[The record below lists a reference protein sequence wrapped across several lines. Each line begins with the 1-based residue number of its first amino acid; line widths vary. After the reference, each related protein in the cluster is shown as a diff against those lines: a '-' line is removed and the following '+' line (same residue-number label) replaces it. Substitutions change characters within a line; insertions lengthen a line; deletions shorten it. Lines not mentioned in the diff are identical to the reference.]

1 MRRTNS
7 KEVKNAVRSYI
18 LECIPEGMT
27 VKEVHENFINTY
39 FKTENEKRY
48 FNNNERKYQL
58 Q

>member
-18 LECIPEGMT
+18 LECVPEGKT

-39 FKTENEKRY
+39 FKTENEKKI
-48 FNNNERKYQL
+48 F
-58 Q
+58 